1 MLTNPSFPGETY
13 QLSDSIFPR
22 ADESSVAYTGGSNLT
37 VNLRRDVT
45 ECEICPSKVSQ
56 KVMFRFSSYLFEQ
69 KAGGCNCRGK
79 SFSTDNGLTWTE
91 MELGK

>member
-1 MLTNPSFPGETY
+1 MLTNPSFSGETY

-22 ADESSVAYTGGSNLT
+22 ADESSVAHTGGSNLT

-45 ECEICPSKVSQ
+45 ECDICTSKVSQ
-56 KVMFRFSSYLFEQ
+56 EAMFLYTFLEQ

>member
-22 ADESSVAYTGGSNLT
+22 ADESSVAHTGGSNLT

-45 ECEICPSKVSQ
+45 ECEICTSKVSQ
-56 KVMFRFSSYLFEQ
+56 EGMFLYTFSGQ